1 MAGIY
6 IHIPFCK
13 TRCAYCDFYSTTS
26 DELKQRYVRALCREL
41 ELRRN
46 YLQGAPI
53 RTVYIGGG
61 TPSQLKEDELDV
73 LFHTLEAVYGLQS
86 AEEITIEA
94 NPDDLTDRYVDR
106 LRRFPIN
113 RISIGIQTFDDPT
126 LKLLNRRHTA
136 RQAIEAVERC
146 RQAGFHNLSIDLI
159 YGLPDETDRQW
170 ENDLTQALALQPEH
184 ISAYHLTYEEGTP
197 LFKMLQSH
205 RIHEVDEDSSL
216 RFFTTLMDTLAGAGY
231 EHYEISNFC
240 KPGMQSKH
248 NSAYWQGIAYLG
260 CGPSAHSYNTY
271 SREWNEPSLKDYIHA
286 LKQGK
291 RLFQSELLDNK
302 TRYNEYVMTAL
313 RTQRGASADEIAAQ
327 FGKELQQYFLTNMTP
342 YLTAGKLQ
350 RVNDRVRL
358 TREGLFISDG
368 IISDLMFV

>member
-358 TREGLFISDG
+358 TREGLFVSDG

>member
-94 NPDDLTDRYVDR
+94 NPDDLTDHYIHP
-106 LRRFPIN
+106 LLPFPIN
-113 RISIGIQTFDDPT
+113 RISIGTTTFADPT
-126 LKLLNRRHTA
+126 LKLLNRRHSA

-146 RQAGFHNLSIDLI
+146 R
-159 YGLPDETDRQW
+159 
-170 ENDLTQALALQPEH
+170 
-184 ISAYHLTYEEGTP
+184 
-197 LFKMLQSH
+197 
-205 RIHEVDEDSSL
+205 
-216 RFFTTLMDTLAGAGY
+216 
-231 EHYEISNFC
+231 
-240 KPGMQSKH
+240 
-248 NSAYWQGIAYLG
+248 
-260 CGPSAHSYNTY
+260 
-271 SREWNEPSLKDYIHA
+271 
-286 LKQGK
+286 
-291 RLFQSELLDNK
+291 
-302 TRYNEYVMTAL
+302 
-313 RTQRGASADEIAAQ
+313 
-327 FGKELQQYFLTNMTP
+327 
-342 YLTAGKLQ
+342 
-350 RVNDRVRL
+350 
-358 TREGLFISDG
+358 
-368 IISDLMFV
+368 